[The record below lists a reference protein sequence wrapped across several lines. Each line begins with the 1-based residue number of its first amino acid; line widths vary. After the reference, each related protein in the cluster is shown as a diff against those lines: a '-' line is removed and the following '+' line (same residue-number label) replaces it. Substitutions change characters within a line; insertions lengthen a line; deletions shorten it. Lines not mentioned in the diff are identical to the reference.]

1 MFWWKGNG
9 LWMGL
14 LVALVVVSAGK
25 VLGPAGVPI
34 GLVAAA
40 AILSGMK
47 GVFED
52 SSLYSIPF
60 KVWPPALIALAAL
73 TYFSAR

>member
-1 MFWWKGNG
+1 MFWWRGNG

-25 VLGPAGVPI
+25 ALGPVGVPI
-34 GLVAAA
+34 GFASAAG
-40 AILSGMK
+40 ILFGLK

-52 SSLYSIPF
+52 SSLYSVPYRA
-60 KVWPPALIALAAL
+60 WPPVLLVLAAI
-73 TYFSAR
+73 TYFSGR